1 MAGCVTNYI
10 DEKAATVIESL
21 RSGRRPGSVAQL
33 VNASRSTLYAWRAEN
48 AEFVARWDEAT
59 ATPPTEWK
67 KPSVGRPS
75 VATRR
80 RDVLAETLEARAF

>member
-48 AEFVARWDEAT
+48 AEFVARRDEAT
-59 ATPPTEWK
+59 ATATDRVEEAVCGPA
-67 KPSVGRPS
+67 VGGDSAPGCI
-75 VATRR
+75 A
-80 RDVLAETLEARAF
+80 